1 MRTARAVLAA
11 SLSCTACVGAGDDAS
26 SENHDSE
33 SEPAGS
39 SELGA
44 EEKEEAA
51 KNSAP
56 DAELRELASMEA
68 MATSERI
75 GEAQEA
81 SAAGDACVAACAA
94 SYALLCHR
102 VRVICAAATVVTLGN
117 ATVECATA
125 LGFACVGGAA
135 LAAICARRCPP

>member
-1 MRTARAVLAA
+1 MRTVLAVLAA

-26 SENHDSE
+26 SENPDSE
-33 SEPAGS
+33 SGPAGS

-44 EEKEEAA
+44 EEEAA
-51 KNSAP
+51 RNPAP
-56 DAELRELASMEA
+56 DAELRELASMDA
-68 MATSERI
+68 MAMSERI
-75 GEAQEA
+75 GEAREA
-81 SAAGDACVAACAA
+81 SAASDACVAACAA

-102 VRVICAAATVVTLGN
+102 VRVICAAAAVVTLGS

-125 LGFACVGGAA
+125 LGVACVGGAA